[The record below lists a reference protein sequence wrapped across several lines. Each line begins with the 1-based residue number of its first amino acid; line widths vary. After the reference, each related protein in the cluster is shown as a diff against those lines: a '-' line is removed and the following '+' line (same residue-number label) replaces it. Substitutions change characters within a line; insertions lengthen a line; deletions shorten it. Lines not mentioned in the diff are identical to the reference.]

1 MIIVIR
7 TFLLE
12 ALKDVMNVFYTI
24 ILPLGLFIGLGI
36 YMGTASYQQQLL
48 SGSLAISVLFG
59 AFFSM
64 GFVIMQQRNRGVYKL
79 LKATPFPIIKYV
91 LSMAFARTIFSL
103 SFSIVVLIIAN
114 LLFNITISIINIVL
128 LFLILIVATLCFTGL
143 GFLAANFSRNEVQV
157 SIIANL
163 ISMPMIF
170 TSEAFYSMDKSP
182 TWIRTVGKLLPF
194 HYFVQSIHALVHND
208 LPALWVPIIIL
219 IAFTISITLLASLT
233 FRWDSNMSPLSGI
246 KVLNRKQFLKSS
258 KRKNI

>member
-36 YMGTASYQQQLL
+36 YKGTPSYQQQLL

-114 LLFNITISIINIVL
+114 IFFNITINIISIVL
-128 LFLILIVATLCFTGL
+128 LFLILIVAILCFTGL

-170 TSEAFYSMDKSP
+170 TSEAFYRMDNAPSWVK
-182 TWIRTVGKLLPF
+182 TVGRLLPF
-194 HYFVQSIHALVHND
+194 QYFVESMQALIDNNLAAVWLPLSILIGFTV
-208 LPALWVPIIIL
+208 LIIL
-219 IAFTISITLLASLT
+219 SASLT
-233 FRWDSNMSPLSGI
+233 FRWDSNMSPFSGI
-246 KVLNRKQFLKSS
+246 KILNRKQIFE
-258 KRKNI
+258 RQ